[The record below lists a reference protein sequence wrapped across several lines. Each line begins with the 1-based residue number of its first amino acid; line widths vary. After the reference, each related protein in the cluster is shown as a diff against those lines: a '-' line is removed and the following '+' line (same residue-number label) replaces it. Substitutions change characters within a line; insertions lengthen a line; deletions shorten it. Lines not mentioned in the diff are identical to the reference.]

1 MLHPATL
8 LEYPEDEPELELPS
22 LPAGPLKTRRRA
34 GVGINK
40 LTIIS
45 ITEAGLDPSTTL
57 TSTTRVRVVS
67 SHRLCSMAS
76 QTNHSLQ
83 KRKSNLN
90 SLSLPLSAVVGLA
103 QFQFPLYSR

>member
-1 MLHPATL
+1 MGMLHPATL
-8 LEYPEDEPELELPS
+8 LEYPEDEPALELPS

-34 GVGINK
+34 VVGINK

-67 SHRLCSMAS
+67 PHRLCSMAS
-76 QTNHSLQ
+76 
-83 KRKSNLN
+83 
-90 SLSLPLSAVVGLA
+90 
-103 QFQFPLYSR
+103 